1 MDQLRY
7 CLGIDMGTSSLG
19 WAVVELKSNQDSEN
33 QKFVPA
39 DVIDLGV
46 RIFDDGRDAQ
56 TNEPLAVGRRN
67 ARSMRKRRDRMLR
80 RKQYLLHTLQNAGLW
95 PVDKEKQSK
104 LIGQNPYEI
113 RCRALDQKI
122 TPFEL
127 GRALF
132 HMAQRRGFKSNRKV
146 DKDDSSSNMKQAIG
160 VLESKIATSGA
171 RTLGEYLYR
180 LRPDERTVPHKQQ
193 PSLRVRTSMKGSK
206 TEYSIYPDRYMYEA
220 ELRAIWERQKE
231 FYPNMLTDDLFQKIH
246 RTIIEQRPLAPQE
259 VGVCQF
265 EEGEKR
271 APKASPYFQR
281 ARILQDLNHLEL
293 VSGTLSP
300 ENREKVKKLLLTKKE
315 VRFDD
320 IRKKLGL
327 PPSAIFNLEANERRK
342 IDGDLVNSFMGN
354 KNAFGE
360 KWDKLTIDQRH
371 EVISLLLAEHED
383 EALSALLMQNP
394 YNLSEEQAGRV
405 LHLTPR
411 LPNGYGSLSVKAL
424 QKIIP
429 FLEEGARYDEACQ
442 KAGYHHSYLAVKEF
456 AKLPYY
462 GVVLDKAVIG
472 ASKNPKE
479 DPSNPANNLDDT
491 IGNWER
497 YAGKINNPT
506 VHVALNQT
514 RKVVNAIVEKYGR
527 PTQIAVELAR
537 DLKMSQKEKLTF
549 TRRQNENT
557 KRNEKIMT
565 ELEQLGLPNNYE
577 NRMRYKLWEDQARD
591 PQHRVCPFCGKVV
604 SISELFAPVF
614 EIEHLLPFS
623 RTFNDSHTNKVI
635 SCTSCNRDKFN
646 KTPFEAFGHD
656 TQRWEKILDRI
667 KDYPFVKQRAFREDS
682 LSDEKEKE
690 LIARQLNDTKYM
702 AKMARQY
709 LGCVCEDG
717 NVRPIP
723 GGMTAH
729 LRHAWGLNP
738 MLGDPD
744 DEKERDDHRHH
755 AIDAFVVACT
765 SWGMLKQISILSGKG
780 IKRVHF
786 PPKPFDEFDYSQ
798 FQDMLERTVVSH
810 KIDHGGVGT
819 AILTHRTT
827 GALHEET
834 NFGFAKQLD
843 EKYALFS
850 TRKELASLVKD
861 KNIETIA
868 NRKIRNNVQRL
879 LAGISDEKVRK
890 ARLLNFARK
899 NNIRRVTVCEKRDI
913 STMIAIRDKN
923 TGRPYRYV
931 SGGSNY
937 CTDIYCPNRGPQKG
951 KWCAETI
958 STFDAHRKDFIP
970 AWKKAEPEAKLI
982 MRLFRNDTMAYDEDG
997 KRIIARVKKMSGGN
1011 VVLIAHNVASPKEEG
1026 RKISANRLK
1035 DLNARKIKIDM
1046 LGKVLD
1052 PYRMGS
1058 TQTKE

>member
-1 MDQLRY
+1 MDRLKY

-19 WAVVELKSNQDSEN
+19 WAVVELKNNQDSEN
-33 QKFVPA
+33 EKLIPV

-56 TNEPLAVGRRN
+56 TNEPLAVSRRN

-95 PVDKEKQSK
+95 PDDKEKQSN
-104 LIGQNPYEI
+104 LIAQNPYEI

-122 TPFEL
+122 KPFEL

-132 HMAQRRGFKSNRKV
+132 HMAQRRGFKSNRKI
-146 DKDDSSSNMKQAIG
+146 DKDESSSNMKQAID
-160 VLESKIATSGA
+160 VLENKIATSGA
-171 RTLGEYLYR
+171 RTLGEYLYC
-180 LRPDERTVPHKQQ
+180 LRPVDRTVSHKQQ
-193 PSLRVRTSMKGSK
+193 PSLRVRTSMKGAK
-206 TEYSIYPDRYMYEA
+206 TEYNIYPDRSMYEA
-220 ELRAIWERQKE
+220 ELRTMWERQKE
-231 FYPNMLTDDLFQKIH
+231 FYPDLLTEDLFEKI
-246 RTIIEQRPLAPQE
+246 RKTILEQRPLKPQE

-293 VSGTLSP
+293 ASGTLSA
-300 ENREKVKKLLLTKKE
+300 ENREAVKKLLFTKKE
-315 VRFDD
+315 VKFDD
-320 IRKKLGL
+320 IRKKLGF
-327 PPSAIFNLEANERRK
+327 PPSAIFNLEANERKK
-342 IDGDLVNSFMGN
+342 IDGDLVRSVMGN

-360 KWDKLTIDQRH
+360 KWDNLTIDQQH
-371 EVISLLLAEHED
+371 EAISLVLAEHDD
-383 EALSALLMQNP
+383 EQVAALLTQSP
-394 YNLSEEQAGRV
+394 YNLSEEQAGQV
-405 LHLTPR
+405 LTLTSK
-411 LPNGYGSLSVKAL
+411 LPNGYGSLSIKAL

-429 FLEEGARYDEACQ
+429 FLEEGYRYDEACQ
-442 KAGYHHSYLAVKEF
+442 KAGYNHMAVKEF
-456 AKLPYY
+456 DKLPYY

-472 ASKNPKE
+472 GSKDPKE
-479 DPSNPANNLDDT
+479 DPSNLANRLDDA

-497 YAGKINNPT
+497 YAGKVNNPT

-514 RKVVNAIVEKYGR
+514 RRVVNAIIEKYGR

-537 DLKMSQKEKLTF
+537 DLKMSQKEKIAF
-549 TRRQNENT
+549 TRRQNENK
-557 KRNEKIMT
+557 KRNEIIKT

-591 PQHRVCPFCGKVV
+591 PQDRVCPFCGRVISV
-604 SISELFAPVF
+604 SELFSPAF

-635 SCTSCNRDKFN
+635 SCTNCNRDKFN

-656 TQRWEKILDRI
+656 KQRWEKILDRI
-667 KDYPFVKQRAFREDS
+667 KNYPSFAKRSAFREDA

-709 LGCVCEDG
+709 LSCVCEDG

-723 GGMTAH
+723 GQLTAH
-729 LRHAWGLNP
+729 LRHAWGMNP

-744 DEKERDDHRHH
+744 DEKERGDHRHH

-765 SWGMLKQISILSGKG
+765 SRHMLNQTSFLSGKG
-780 IKRVHF
+780 VKRVYF
-786 PPKPFDEFDYSQ
+786 PPKPFDKFDYSK
-798 FQDMLERTVVSH
+798 FQDMLNRTVISH
-810 KIDHGGVGT
+810 KIDHGGADH
-819 AILTHRTT
+819 AILTRHTT

-834 NFGFAKQLD
+834 NFGYVRQLD

-850 TRKELASLVKD
+850 TRKELASLFKD
-861 KNIETIA
+861 KAIEQIA
-868 NRKIRNNVQRL
+868 NRRIRLNIQRL

-890 ARLLNFARK
+890 ARLFNFARK
-899 NNIRRVTVCEKRDI
+899 NNIRRVTVCEKKDI
-913 STMIAIRDKN
+913 STMIAIRNKN

-931 SGGSNY
+931 VGGSNY

-951 KWCAETI
+951 KWCAETV
-958 STFDAHRKDFIP
+958 STFDAHQKEFIP

-982 MRLFRNDTMAYDEDG
+982 MRLFRNDTVAYDEDG
-997 KRIIARVKKMSGGN
+997 TRIIARVKKMSGGN
-1011 VVLIAHNVASPKEEG
+1011 VVLIPHNSASPKEEG

-1035 DLNARKIKIDM
+1035 ELNARKIKVDM
-1046 LGKVLD
+1046 LGKVFD
-1052 PYRMGS
+1052 SNSMVSR
-1058 TQTKE
+1058 QTKE